1 MELPVIIQLR
11 ELAAALLL
19 GAVLGMWYD
28 FLRPFRRGRASAVGA
43 DLLFSVTT
51 LAALLAFTL
60 YGGRGRLRIFA
71 LLGMCAGG
79 TLYFLS
85 VSRFLRR
92 GWERL
97 IRLISA
103 PLRAGKRTIK
113 IIAGKTKK
121 FCRKSKKIVAKR
133 KKTGKIKNRQT
144 MRKSRRKEACR
155 VKLKKTSLLTKLL
168 ILAVVIYALVTLVG
182 LQDRIADANAE
193 VARLEEQVLY
203 AEQNY
208 ALIEQDLEDLGSDQS
223 VKKIART
230 RLGMVEAG
238 EIVFHDGDVQD

>member
-1 MELPVIIQLR
+1 M
-11 ELAAALLL
+11 
-19 GAVLGMWYD
+19 
-28 FLRPFRRGRASAVGA
+28 
-43 DLLFSVTT
+43 
-51 LAALLAFTL
+51 
-60 YGGRGRLRIFA
+60 
-71 LLGMCAGG
+71 
-79 TLYFLS
+79 
-85 VSRFLRR
+85 
-92 GWERL
+92 
-97 IRLISA
+97 
-103 PLRAGKRTIK
+103 
-113 IIAGKTKK
+113 
-121 FCRKSKKIVAKR
+121 
-133 KKTGKIKNRQT
+133 
-144 MRKSRRKEACR
+144 
-155 VKLKKTSLLTKLL
+155 KLKKTSLLTKLL

>member
-1 MELPVIIQLR
+1 VTKPYRELPVL
-11 ELAAALLL
+11 
-19 GAVLGMWYD
+19 YN
-28 FLRPFRRGRASAVGA
+28 FLNFFPIFQIPSTEKLMKNSFEIKCLKPVNITKNVFITMFMYRHKI
-43 DLLFSVTT
+43 FSG
-51 LAALLAFTL
+51 
-60 YGGRGRLRIFA
+60 Y
-71 LLGMCAGG
+71 
-79 TLYFLS
+79 
-85 VSRFLRR
+85 
-92 GWERL
+92 
-97 IRLISA
+97 
-103 PLRAGKRTIK
+103 
-113 IIAGKTKK
+113 
-121 FCRKSKKIVAKR
+121 CRKSKKIVAKR